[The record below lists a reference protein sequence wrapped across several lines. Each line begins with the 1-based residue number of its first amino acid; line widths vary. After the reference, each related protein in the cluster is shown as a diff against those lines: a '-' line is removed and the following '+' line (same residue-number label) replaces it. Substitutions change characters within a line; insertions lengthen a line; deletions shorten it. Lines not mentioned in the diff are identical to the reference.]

1 LWLKDLFS
9 LAPELKKITSAVTF
23 IHGTKDALVPFSNVA
38 FMKKSF
44 VAAQSIDTIVI
55 DEANHFIPLSHYEIV
70 KY

>member
-1 LWLKDLFS
+1 VLS
-9 LAPELKKITSAVTF
+9 I

-55 DEANHFIPLSHYEIV
+55 DEKSFYSVESL
-70 KY
+70 